1 MGKKNVNCSIGNPGS
16 PTVRA
21 LGVLT
26 RANDFNSESGFL
38 VECFRLYCEELNL
51 LKRDDEGNCK
61 WNTKKLEK
69 MEKMYPEKKLKR
81 KGLRKD
87 IGDEE

>member
-1 MGKKNVNCSIGNPGS
+1 MGRKNVNCSIGNPGS

-26 RANDFNSESGFL
+26 RANDFDSESGFL
-38 VECFRLYCEELNL
+38 TECFRLYCEQVDL
-51 LKRDDEGNCK
+51 LKRDEDENCK

-69 MEKMYPEKKLKR
+69 MERQYPERNKKR

-87 IGDEE
+87 FDDE